1 MSFEG
6 ALSTWLTFL
15 SSLGF
20 DASSYLNPPA
30 TAAQLDAAEAEIGA
44 KLPEDLRALYLS
56 FDGQPETLGASETSS
71 GLIVPFFGGYDFSPL
86 QTALANYRGWRDIYD
101 DAGEDFDAD
110 FNQGMITVRDGDA
123 VFAEYWRPGWFP
135 FSVDGGGHSYAVDLS
150 PAPGGAYGQIIL
162 IGPDEDQRRVLAP
175 RLTAFLQEAAAR
187 RPGIAERHG
196 NWASFDAEAP
206 IGEAG

>member
-1 MSFEG
+1 MRFDD
-6 ALSTWLTFL
+6 ALSTWLIFL

-20 DASSYLNPPA
+20 DASSNLSLPA
-30 TAAQLDAAEAEIGA
+30 TATQLDAAEGEIGF

-56 FDGQPETLGASETSS
+56 FNGQPETVGAAENSS
-71 GLIVPFFGGYDFSPL
+71 GLIVPFFGSYDFSPL

-110 FNQGMITVRDGDA
+110 FNQGTITTRDGDP

-135 FSVDGGGHSYAVDLS
+135 FAVDGGGNSYAADLS

-162 IGPDEDQRRVLAP
+162 IGPDEDERRVLAP
-175 RLTAFLQEAAAR
+175 SLTAFLHETAAR
-187 RPGIAERHG
+187 TPKIEERHG

-206 IGEAG
+206 IGEAR